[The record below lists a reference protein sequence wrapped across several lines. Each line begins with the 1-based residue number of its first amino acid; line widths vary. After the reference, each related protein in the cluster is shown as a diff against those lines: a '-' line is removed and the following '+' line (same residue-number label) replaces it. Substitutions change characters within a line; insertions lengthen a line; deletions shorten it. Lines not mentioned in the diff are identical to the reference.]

1 MNFCD
6 INKIEVKHLENKK
19 SKLIHIEL
27 LRIIAVILVIF
38 NHTGPNGYFLFSF
51 YPFATRPYFIYMIFT
66 VISKID
72 VPLFLML
79 TGALLLRKDMEPK
92 KIIQKI
98 VRMLIVLLIF
108 TAIFYIR
115 LHILKYSDTFTI
127 IDFFIRLY
135 KGDIIIPY
143 WYIYA
148 YISFLLAFPFL
159 RAMVKSLPEKAYKYL
174 IALAIIFVGILPCV
188 EYRLFQG
195 EVTLNQYG
203 KVGWLFTN
211 IVLFPLIGYYL
222 ENIIDILK
230 VNKKNLLIACSVV
243 LLGIAISC
251 YMTYYKHRITG
262 ICTEIET
269 QDFLDLFT
277 VPICIA
283 VFLLIKCW
291 CNKVTF
297 PNWINKIII
306 SIGSC
311 SFGIYLLHMAVIES
325 KFISNLLNQLTNV
338 LGFNC
343 MISIWLLCLLTM
355 TICYVITFVLKLIP
369 GIKKLL

>member
-1 MNFCD
+1 ME
-6 INKIEVKHLENKK
+6 KTK
-19 SKLIHIEL
+19 SNKLIHIEL
-27 LRIIAVILVIF
+27 LRIIAAFLVIF

-51 YPFATRPYFIYMIFT
+51 YPFATMPYFAYMFCT

-72 VPLFLML
+72 VPLFLIL

-92 KIIQKI
+92 KIASKI
-98 VRMLIVLLIF
+98 GRMLIVLLIF
-108 TAIFYIR
+108 TAVFYIR
-115 LHILKYSDTFTI
+115 LHILKYSDTFTVG
-127 IDFFIRLY
+127 DFFVRLY

-143 WYIYA
+143 WYVYA

-159 RAMVKSLPEKAYKYL
+159 RAMVKSLPENAYKYL
-174 IALAIIFVGILPCV
+174 IGLAILFVGIIPCT
-188 EYRLFQG
+188 EYRLSAG
-195 EVTLNQYG
+195 TVTLNQYG
-203 KVGWLFTN
+203 KIGWLFTN

-222 ENIIDILK
+222 ENIVDISK
-230 VNKKNLLIACSVV
+230 VNKKHILISCLVAF
-243 LLGIAISC
+243 LGASISC

-262 ICTEIET
+262 ICTEVET

-283 VFLLIKCW
+283 VFLLIKCL
-291 CNKVTF
+291 CTKVTF

-306 SIGSC
+306 SIGNC
-311 SFGIYLLHMAVIES
+311 SFGIYLTHMAVIES
-325 KFISNLLNQLTNV
+325 KFISNLLTKLTEV

-355 TICYVITFVLKLIP
+355 LICYVITFVLKLIP
-369 GIKKLL
+369 GLKKIL

>member
-1 MNFCD
+1 ME
-6 INKIEVKHLENKK
+6 KTETNKK

-27 LRIIAVILVIF
+27 LRIIAALLVIF

-51 YPFATRPYFIYMIFT
+51 YPFATMPYFIYMAFT

-72 VPLFLML
+72 VPIFLML
-79 TGALLLRKDMEPK
+79 TGALLLKKDMEPK
-92 KIIQKI
+92 KIAQKI
-98 VRMLIVLLIF
+98 GRMLIVLLIF
-108 TAIFYIR
+108 TAVFYIR
-115 LHILKYSDTFTI
+115 LHILKYSDTFTVP
-127 IDFFIRLY
+127 DFFVRLY

-143 WYIYA
+143 WYVYA

-174 IALAIIFVGILPCV
+174 IGLAIVFMGIIPFM
-188 EYRLFQG
+188 EYRLSAG
-195 EVTLNQYG
+195 TVTLNQYG
-203 KVGWLFTN
+203 KIGWLFTN
-211 IVLFPLIGYYL
+211 IVIFPLIGYYL
-222 ENIIDILK
+222 ENVVDISK
-230 VNKKNLLIACSVV
+230 VNKKHLLISCLVS
-243 LLGIAISC
+243 LLGILISC

-262 ICTEIET
+262 ICTEVET

-277 VPICIA
+277 VPICIS

-297 PNWINKIII
+297 PNWISKVIL

-325 KFISNLLNQLTNV
+325 KFISNLLVKLTEG

-343 MISIWLLCLLTM
+343 MISIWLLCILTM
-355 TICYVITFVLKLIP
+355 LICYAITFVLKLIP
-369 GIKKLL
+369 GLKKIL